1 MNNDL
6 ISREALKKAIQAD
19 IDMGDNAC
27 DTGYLNAMDICL
39 EYIDNAPTVDPK
51 DYKWF
56 DCIDNKLLKSRHGDF
71 VIYKVDFLLDN
82 LTREVYIMEGARKMR
97 GKK

>member
-1 MNNDL
+1 MRL
-6 ISREALKKAIQAD
+6 IDADALKKCAIPCEIHNGASTDLCVPLYQ
-19 IDMGDNAC
+19 
-27 DTGYLNAMDICL
+27 
-39 EYIDNAPTVDPK
+39 IDNAPTVDPK

-82 LTREVYIMEGARKMR
+82 LTREVFNMEGARRMKPVMEDDNDN
-97 GKK
+97 GS